1 MEELVSPKVVI
12 ELVPVTVV
20 ETVVV
25 VLLVVMFGSEK
36 KTFQFSEKVQFKRLK

>member
-20 ETVVV
+20 EAGVV
-25 VLLVVMFGSEK
+25 VLFVVKSESEK

>member
-20 ETVVV
+20 EAVVV
-25 VLLVVMFGSEK
+25 VLLVVKSGSEK